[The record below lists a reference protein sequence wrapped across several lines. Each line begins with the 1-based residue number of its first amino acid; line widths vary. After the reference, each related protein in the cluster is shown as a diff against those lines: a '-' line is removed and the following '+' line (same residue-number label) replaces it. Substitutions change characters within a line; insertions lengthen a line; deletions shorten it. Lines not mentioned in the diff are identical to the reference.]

1 MKHIV
6 REVFSLPAMDV
17 VKASYKNSV
26 YYIAGDSDI
35 TEYVSIVKSSFS
47 IDEVDAIKH
56 GLDAFL
62 RDNPKDNHLAVP
74 LYNLVILNNQKTS
87 KDFVAQV
94 IGDLFR
100 KTFTEAT
107 QMADIVHYNGSCV
120 VGTYTYELAHTFA
133 CMIETINEQIGEELE
148 TDIIETFNSSRM
160 SSLEVLERLIRRDF
174 PGDI

>member
-35 TEYVSIVKSSFS
+35 TEYVSVVKSSFA
-47 IDEVDAIKH
+47 IDEIEAIKH

-62 RDNPKDNHLAVP
+62 RDHPKNNQLSVP
-74 LYNLVILNNQKTS
+74 MYNLVFLDNSKTS
-87 KDFVAQV
+87 KNLVVEV

-100 KTFTEAT
+100 KSFDEANE
-107 QMADIVHYNGSCV
+107 MADLIHYNGSCV
-120 VGTYTYELAHTFA
+120 VGTYTYELAHTFS
-133 CMIETINEQIGEELE
+133 CMVETINEYMGSEIE
-148 TDIIETFNSSRM
+148 TDIIESFNTNSM
-160 SSLEVLERLIRRDF
+160 DSLEVLERLIRRDF